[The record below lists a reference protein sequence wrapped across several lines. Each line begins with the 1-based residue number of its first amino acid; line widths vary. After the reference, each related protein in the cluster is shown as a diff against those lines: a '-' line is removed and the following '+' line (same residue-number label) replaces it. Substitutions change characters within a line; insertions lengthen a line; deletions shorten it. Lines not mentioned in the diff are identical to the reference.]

1 MQEANRDLYKKQ
13 KAAEAMLYEQEKT
26 ADARRTAAEA
36 AFFARQ
42 KEAEAELY
50 AKKREA
56 EGLIAL
62 GNAQSQYLSS
72 LLGALG
78 GNYHALRD
86 YLMINKGMYQE
97 IARINADGIKGL
109 SPKISVW
116 NTNGDGGEGGAMN
129 EVSEFYRK
137 VPPLMNIVQDQ
148 TGIQPVQWL
157 GGLSNGRIVP
167 NAIADS
173 EGRTKAG
180 HSLSPVSDR
189 NVIAKVS
196 EE

>member
-1 MQEANRDLYKKQ
+1 
-13 KAAEAMLYEQEKT
+13 MLYEQEKA

-50 AKKREA
+50 AKQKEA

-62 GNAQSQYLSS
+62 GKAQSEYLSS
-72 LLGALG
+72 LLEALG
-78 GNYHALRD
+78 GNYLALRD

-109 SPKISVW
+109 QPKISVW
-116 NTNGDGGEGGAMN
+116 NTNGEGGEGGAMN

-137 VPPLMNIVQDQ
+137 VPPLMTIVQDQ
-148 TGIQPVQWL
+148 TGIQPLQWMA
-157 GGLSNGRIVP
+157 GLSKNF
-167 NAIADS
+167 D
-173 EGRTKAG
+173 GRTVSNSVADNDG
-180 HSLSPVSDR
+180 HTKLDRLLSAVADG